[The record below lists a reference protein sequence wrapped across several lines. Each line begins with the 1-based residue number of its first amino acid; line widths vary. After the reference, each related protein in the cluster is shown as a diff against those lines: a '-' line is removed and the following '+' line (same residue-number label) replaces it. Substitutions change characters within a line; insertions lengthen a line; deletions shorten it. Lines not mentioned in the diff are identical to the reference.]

1 MMIYR
6 IKVLLCVTFNLP
18 RRRWKGIKRNILRDH
33 LSLHFLFFISLILS
47 PINPYLLTTNVH
59 AIPILGFLYSYF
71 AEVQSLGLFR
81 DFIYRT
87 IVLEKFRETFL
98 YDRRYPNAE

>member
-47 PINPYLLTTNVH
+47 PIDPYLLTTNVH
-59 AIPILGFLYSYF
+59 AIPII

-98 YDRRYPNAE
+98 YDRRYFNAE